1 MAEQV
6 KVIYFAPR
14 PEGRSLE
21 DFRAR
26 WREHG
31 KLGMSLPLWEWI
43 GRYKQLDALTPEE
56 SGLPLEG
63 IAATAED
70 RLGGVGQ
77 IWVRSDEAMAKIWA
91 DPDVRRMEVDEEETF
106 GRKLGTL
113 QLPTRETVVIDRGV
127 PAAFSFQSII
137 HRTAGVSREEFSDG
151 WADSGAKF
159 AESPEFTDHL
169 SFYIQNRVM
178 EGSDEADGVVE
189 LGFPSVAEAAAFFAE
204 PRLGEWLIPYEAS
217 FVDHARMV
225 SLVTRENLLYDDPAM
240 VATSG
245 AVGAA

>member
-6 KVIYFAPR
+6 KIIYFAPR

-31 KLGMSLPLWEWI
+31 KLGMSLPLWEQI
-43 GRYKQLDALTPEE
+43 GRYKQLDALTPAE

-70 RLGGVGQ
+70 SLGGVGQ

-106 GRKLGTL
+106 GRQLGSL
-113 QLPTRETVVIDRGV
+113 QMPTREAVILDQGQ
-127 PAAFSFQSII
+127 PAAFSFLSVI
-137 HRTAGVSREEFSDG
+137 HRTPGVSREEFSDR

-169 SFYIQNRVM
+169 AHYIQNRVM
-178 EGSDEADGVVE
+178 DGSDEADGVVE
-189 LGFPSVAEAAAFFAE
+189 LGFPSAAEAGAFFAE
-204 PRLGEWLIPYEAS
+204 PRLSEWLIPYEAS
-217 FVDHARMV
+217 FVDHARMI

-240 VATSG
+240 AP
-245 AVGAA
+245 AGAAGAF